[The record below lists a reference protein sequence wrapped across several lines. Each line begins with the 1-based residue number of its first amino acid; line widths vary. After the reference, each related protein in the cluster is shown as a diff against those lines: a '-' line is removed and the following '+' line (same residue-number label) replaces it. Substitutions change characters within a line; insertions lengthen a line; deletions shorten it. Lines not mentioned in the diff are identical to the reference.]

1 MRDFHHM
8 SQKGFTLLE
17 LVSVIIILGVIS
29 AIAVPRY
36 YDYKTQA
43 ELTMIKSTLA
53 NVRSAINNFYL
64 NKALTEDEPRYP
76 TLAELTTPGTV
87 IKETM
92 PDNPKN
98 GGNNIIGEGVAPRQ
112 LKHPNT
118 YGWGYRSD
126 SGTFW
131 ANTEDLNN
139 L

>member
-1 MRDFHHM
+1 MASFHHM
-8 SQKGFTLLE
+8 RQKGFTLLE

-43 ELTMIKSTLA
+43 ELTMIKSTLT
-53 NVRSAINNFYL
+53 NVRSAINSFYL
-64 NKALTEDEPRYP
+64 SKALEDVPRYP
-76 TLAELTTPGTV
+76 TLTELTTLGTV
-87 IKETM
+87 LKEKM

-98 GGNNIIGEGVAPRQ
+98 GGNNIIGEGVAPRE

-118 YGWGYRSD
+118 YGWGYSEN